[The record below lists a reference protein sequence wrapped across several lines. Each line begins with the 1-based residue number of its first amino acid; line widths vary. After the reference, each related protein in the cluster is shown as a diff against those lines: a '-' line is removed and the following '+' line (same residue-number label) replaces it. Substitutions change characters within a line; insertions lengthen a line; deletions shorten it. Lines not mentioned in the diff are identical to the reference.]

1 MRAAV
6 IVVAAVAL
14 LAQRAAAQQT
24 YSGGVEYDESRS
36 HQIAELDVTR
46 AAISVRHD
54 ATDGIGAPQAGLAPE
69 YPESVGVWKKA
80 ESEHPDEARTL
91 EPCVQDYFQATE
103 KIKQIAPLTRRPAW
117 DVSAKQI
124 NAALEQ
130 AEDLVKQG
138 DRCELIAQGPSGG
151 SGPSSGT
158 SGSQQGPYKLRAQQ
172 GGPASPGP
180 SGSYPPPTYGYSSGT
195 SSYPPPTLSGGA
207 SGGGGSG
214 GSRPPAPR
222 PRKPVTRYATTT
234 LTYTYQGRSAQQTIC
249 ITRSDNNSVQNAY
262 AEVGLSSAKTTQ
274 FQFFT
279 RAAGYVSPSTYRLTG
294 LYDINGQFHSL
305 QYPKTLSFSTKRCRL

>member
-6 IVVAAVAL
+6 IVAAAFAL

-36 HQIAELDVTR
+36 HQIAELDVTQ

-54 ATDGIGAPQAGLAPE
+54 ATDGIGAPQAGLDPQ
-69 YPESVGVWKKA
+69 YPESVKVWKKA
-80 ESEHPDEARTL
+80 ESEHPDEAKTL
-91 EPCVQDYFQATE
+91 EPCVQDYFEATE

-130 AEDLVKQG
+130 AEELVKQG
-138 DRCELIAQGPSGG
+138 DQCELIAQGPSGG
-151 SGPSSGT
+151 SGPGA

-172 GGPASPGP
+172 GEPASPGA
-180 SGSYPPPTYGYSSGT
+180 SASYPPPTYSTGT
-195 SSYPPPTLSGGA
+195 STYPSPTLSGGA
-207 SGGGGSG
+207 SGGGGNG
-214 GSRPPAPR
+214 GYRPPAPR

-249 ITRSDNNSVQNAY
+249 ITRTDNNPVQNAY
-262 AEVGLSSAKTTQ
+262 AEVGLTSSKTTQ